1 MLLPTT
7 SAMAGLVEA
16 VRITAPSAWRTE
28 AGTLAGETVDR
39 WEDAQ
44 EVLGLVSALPVG
56 PAMRCFVPGFGI
68 RVHAAPGCLFE
79 GQVLFE
85 IAFCFSCRW
94 AFFLGAA
101 VTQDIATQAFDTTS
115 APARELL
122 RRFRESAAA
131 AG

>member
-7 SAMAGLVEA
+7 SAMTGLVEA
-16 VRITAPSAWRTE
+16 VRITDPSAWRTE
-28 AGTLAGETVDR
+28 AGTVAGETVDR
-39 WEDAQ
+39 WDDAQ
-44 EVLGLVSALPVG
+44 EVLALVSALPG
-56 PAMRCFVPGFGI
+56 GSAMRCFLPGFGI
-68 RVHAAPGCLFE
+68 RAHAASGGLFA

-94 AFFLGAA
+94 ARFLGAA
-101 VTQDIATQAFDTTS
+101 VTPGVAGQPFDPTS

>member
-7 SAMAGLVEA
+7 SAMTGLVEA
-16 VRITAPSAWRTE
+16 VRIHDPHGWSS
-28 AGTLAGETVDR
+28 GTSTPPDESIAH

-44 EVLGLVSALPVG
+44 EVLALVAALPSS
-56 PAMRCFVPGFGI
+56 PAMRCFIPGYAI
-68 RVHAAPGCLFE
+68 RAHCEPGRLFE

-85 IAFCFSCRW
+85 IAFCFQCRW
-94 AFFLGAA
+94 ARFRGPA
-101 VTQDIATQAFDTTS
+101 VTADIASQAFDPAS
-115 APARELL
+115 APALELL

>member
-1 MLLPTT
+1 MLIPTT
-7 SAMAGLVEA
+7 SAMAGFVEA
-16 VRITAPSAWRTE
+16 VRITDPSAWRTE
-28 AGTLAGETVDR
+28 AGTVAGETVDR
-39 WEDAQ
+39 WDDAQ

-68 RVHAAPGCLFE
+68 RAHAAPGGLFE

-85 IAFCFSCRW
+85 IAFCFSCRL
-94 AFFLGAA
+94 AVLLGAA
-101 VTQDIATQAFDTTS
+101 VTPDIAGQAFDTTS